1 MESDFEKKLISLDP
15 ELPIWRNFFTVSPLV
30 LIGTRDDN
38 GEYNVAPKHMA
49 FPMGWD
55 NFFGFLCTPAHT
67 TYQNIIRENGFTVTY
82 PRPTQVVLTSISATP
97 RDDDNLKTSLLS
109 LKTFAAK
116 DIDGLFVAD
125 GYIYLECSLHKI
137 VEGFGRNSLITGHI
151 IAAYVHEDAYRTSE
165 QDDAELINE
174 APLLAYLEPGRFGRI
189 DQTFAFPFPKDFK
202 R

>member
-1 MESDFEKKLISLDP
+1 
-15 ELPIWRNFFTVSPLV
+15 
-30 LIGTRDDN
+30 
-38 GEYNVAPKHMA
+38 MA

-97 RDDDNLKTSLLS
+97 RDDDNLKTSLLA
-109 LKTFAAK
+109 LETFAAK
-116 DIDGLFVAD
+116 NIDGLFVAD

-137 VEGFGRNSLITGHI
+137 VEGFGRNSLITGRI

-189 DQTFAFPFPKDFK
+189 EQTFAFPFPKDFK